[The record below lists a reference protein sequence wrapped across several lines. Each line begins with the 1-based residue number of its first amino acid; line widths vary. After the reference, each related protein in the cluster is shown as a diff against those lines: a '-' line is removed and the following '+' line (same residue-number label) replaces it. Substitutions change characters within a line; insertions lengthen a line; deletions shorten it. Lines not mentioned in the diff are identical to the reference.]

1 MNHHITTVAQ
11 TVVVQVRHR
20 ILCSIGKHH
29 LDRITVPATPTV
41 LVRVICHNNSDIYVG
56 CIPRKRHCARVISRS
71 RPSAAPYSSNNTS
84 SPPFSNGIM
93 LLQLALL
100 ETAWCVRQ
108 TGCLALNC
116 YFSLFFPCFVSPQH
130 MPPTSRML
138 FSSLPTIL
146 VMAISH
152 TPEARRG
159 RRTATAWHGRECASP
174 MPTRRRRSAHQPAT
188 ASSQAAT
195 IGGAR

>member
-1 MNHHITTVAQ
+1 MI
-11 TVVVQVRHR
+11 R
-20 ILCSIGKHH
+20 IISGCKRGNNRWGGYNPPGSCQGVSLK
-29 LDRITVPATPTV
+29 
-41 LVRVICHNNSDIYVG
+41 ICFLIYFFF
-56 CIPRKRHCARVISRS
+56 ISF
-71 RPSAAPYSSNNTS
+71 PGNCLFWY
-84 SPPFSNGIM
+84 GII
-93 LLQLALL
+93 LLELALL

-116 YFSLFFPCFVSPQH
+116 YFSSFFPCFVSPQH

-152 TPEARRG
+152 TLEARRG